1 MASDTATRRPEA
13 SPGWLARMHAR
24 LARLPSTLRQAL
36 FSRLAAGILVAN
48 LFALGLLALGTLAL
62 TENRTGLID
71 AKVDSLTQQADI
83 IRNVITETAV
93 EGSPEP
99 VLNARLAAEVLAR
112 LYVPEGTRAMIHGP
126 DGRLAADSYLSAGR
140 VSVELLPPPGRHDV
154 EGFLT
159 GLWRLLRDF
168 VGGFFLSSEE
178 REARERTLADEIEA
192 AQSTGEAVAGVRRG
206 RYGERV
212 VSVTLAIAPV
222 QTIVGSVTYE
232 SYDYDDLIAADRLA
246 ILPYLG
252 FAALIIVA
260 FGALL
265 ALRIAGPVKRLSDA
279 ARSVQL
285 AGGRRV
291 PLPDFSRRG
300 DEIGD
305 LEQAFR
311 AMTDALYDRLDAIES
326 FAADVAHEIKNP
338 LTSIRS
344 AAEVL
349 ARARDEHARERLVSV
364 IQKDVQRLDRLITD
378 ISNAS
383 RLDAE
388 LARDSVTPVDLV
400 RLIRDIVRV
409 YVDGERA
416 SADSLRVDTD
426 LTEAFVAAREEPLGR
441 VFTNLVDNA
450 LTFSPP
456 GGQVR
461 IAIRQG
467 SGASR
472 GHFTV
477 TVEDEGPGIPQEA
490 LETIFNRF
498 YTQRPAG
505 TAFGTHSGLG
515 LAIARQI
522 VSAHGGSIH
531 AENRPAPATGA
542 CFVVR
547 LQGVS

>member
-1 MASDTATRRPEA
+1 MASDTATRRRE
-13 SPGWLARMHAR
+13 PGRLKAR
-24 LARLPSTLRQAL
+24 LAGLTSTLRQAL
-36 FSRLAAGILVAN
+36 FSRLAASILVAN

-62 TENRTGLID
+62 IENRTGLID

-99 VLNARLAAEVLAR
+99 ALNARIAAEVLAR

-126 DGRLAADSYLSAGR
+126 EGRLAADSYLSAGR
-140 VSVELLPPPGRHDV
+140 VSVELLPPPGERDI
-154 EGFLT
+154 EGFFT
-159 GLWRLLRDF
+159 GLWRAVRDF
-168 VGGFFLSSEE
+168 VGGFFLSAEE
-178 REARERTLADEIEA
+178 RETRERSLTEEIALA
-192 AQSTGEAVAGVRRG
+192 QTTGEAVAGVRRG

-232 SYDYDDLIAADRLA
+232 SYDYDALIAADRVA

-349 ARARDEHARERLVSV
+349 VRARDDSARERLVSV

-388 LARDSVTPVDLV
+388 LARDQVTPVDLV

-409 YVDGERA
+409 YIDGERA
-416 SADSLRVDTD
+416 SPGQLELQTSLG
-426 LTEAFVAAREEPLGR
+426 EAFVAAREEPLGR
-441 VFTNLVDNA
+441 VFTNLIDNA

-456 GGQVR
+456 DGKVR
-461 IAIRQG
+461 IFIKRKHGNARERYI
-467 SGASR
+467 
-472 GHFTV
+472 V
-477 TVEDEGPGIPQEA
+477 TVEDDGPGIPPEA

-505 TAFGTHSGLG
+505 AAFGTHSGLG

-522 VSAHGGSIH
+522 ISAHGGTIH
-531 AENRPAPATGA
+531 AENRTGPASGA
-542 CFVVR
+542 RFVIE
-547 LQGVS
+547 LTGVS

>member
-1 MASDTATRRPEA
+1 MASDTATRRREPRR
-13 SPGWLARMHAR
+13 LRAR
-24 LARLPSTLRQAL
+24 LAQLPSTLRQAL
-36 FSRLAAGILVAN
+36 FSRLAAGILIAN
-48 LFALGLLALGTLAL
+48 LLALGLLALGTLAL

-71 AKVDSLTQQADI
+71 AKLDSLTQQADI

-99 VLNARLAAEVLAR
+99 GLNARIAAEVLAR
-112 LYVPEGTRAMIHGP
+112 LYVPEGTRALIHGP
-126 DGRLAADSYLSAGR
+126 EGRLAADSYLSAGR
-140 VSVELLPPPGRHDV
+140 VSVELLPPPGHRDV
-154 EGFLT
+154 EGLFT
-159 GLWRLLRDF
+159 GLWRSTRDF
-168 VGGFFLSSEE
+168 IGGFFLSSEE
-178 REARERTLADEIEA
+178 LEARDRTLADEIA
-192 AQSTGEAVAGVRRG
+192 FAQSTGEAVAGVRRG

-232 SYDYDDLIAADRLA
+232 SYDYDALIAADRVA

-260 FGALL
+260 FGGLL

-311 AMTDALYDRLDAIES
+311 AMTDALYDRLDAIEN

-349 ARARDEHARERLVSV
+349 VRAKDDSARQRLVSV

-388 LARDSVTPVDLV
+388 LARDSVSPIDLV
-400 RLIRDIVRV
+400 RLIGDIVRV
-409 YVDGERA
+409 YTDGERA
-416 SADSLRVDTD
+416 SSQQIILETA
-426 LTEAFVAAREEPLGR
+426 LTQAFSSAREEPLGR
-441 VFTNLVDNA
+441 VFTNLIDNA

-456 GGQVR
+456 GGIVR
-461 IAIRQG
+461 ISVRRGQGAHRDSYVVAI
-467 SGASR
+467 
-472 GHFTV
+472 
-477 TVEDEGPGIPQEA
+477 EDDGPGIPPES

-505 TAFGTHSGLG
+505 AAFGTHSGLG

-522 VSAHGGSIH
+522 MSAHGGSIH
-531 AENRPAPATGA
+531 AENREPPASGA
-542 CFVVR
+542 RFVVR
-547 LQGVS
+547 LPGVS

>member
-1 MASDTATRRPEA
+1 MASDTATRRRE
-13 SPGWLARMHAR
+13 PGRLKAR
-24 LARLPSTLRQAL
+24 LAGLTSTLRQAL

-62 TENRTGLID
+62 IENRTGLID

-99 VLNARLAAEVLAR
+99 ALNARIAAEVLAR

-126 DGRLAADSYLSAGR
+126 EGRLAADSYLSAGR
-140 VSVELLPPPGRHDV
+140 VSVELLPPPGERDI
-154 EGFLT
+154 EGFFT
-159 GLWRLLRDF
+159 GLWRAVRDF
-168 VGGFFLSSEE
+168 VGGFFLSAEE
-178 REARERTLADEIEA
+178 RETRERSLTEEIALA
-192 AQSTGEAVAGVRRG
+192 QTTGEAVAGVRRG

-232 SYDYDDLIAADRLA
+232 SYDYDALIAADRVA

-349 ARARDEHARERLVSV
+349 VRARDDSARERLVSV

-388 LARDSVTPVDLV
+388 LARDQVTPVDLV

-409 YVDGERA
+409 YIDGERA
-416 SADSLRVDTD
+416 SPGQLELQTSLG
-426 LTEAFVAAREEPLGR
+426 EAFVAAREEPLGR
-441 VFTNLVDNA
+441 VFTNLIDNA

-456 GGQVR
+456 DGKVR
-461 IAIRQG
+461 IFIKRKHGNARERYI
-467 SGASR
+467 
-472 GHFTV
+472 V
-477 TVEDEGPGIPQEA
+477 TVEDDGPGIPPEA

-505 TAFGTHSGLG
+505 AAFGTHSGLG

-522 VSAHGGSIH
+522 ISAHGGTIH
-531 AENRPAPATGA
+531 AENRTGPASGA
-542 CFVVR
+542 RFVIE
-547 LQGVS
+547 LTSVS

>member
-1 MASDTATRRPEA
+1 MASDTATRRREPRR
-13 SPGWLARMHAR
+13 LRAR
-24 LARLPSTLRQAL
+24 LAQLPSTLRQAL
-36 FSRLAAGILVAN
+36 FSRLAAGILIAN
-48 LFALGLLALGTLAL
+48 LLALGLLALGTLAL

-71 AKVDSLTQQADI
+71 AKLDSLTQQADI

-99 VLNARLAAEVLAR
+99 ALNARIAAEVLAR
-112 LYVPEGTRAMIHGP
+112 LYVPEGTRALIHGP
-126 DGRLAADSYLSAGR
+126 EGRLAADSYLSAGR
-140 VSVELLPPPGRHDV
+140 VSVELLPPPGHRDV
-154 EGFLT
+154 EGFFT
-159 GLWRLLRDF
+159 GLWRSTRDF
-168 VGGFFLSSEE
+168 IGGFFLSSEE
-178 REARERTLADEIEA
+178 LEARDRTLADEIA
-192 AQSTGEAVAGVRRG
+192 FAQSTGEAVAGVRRG

-232 SYDYDDLIAADRLA
+232 SYDYDALIAADRVA

-260 FGALL
+260 FGGLL

-311 AMTDALYDRLDAIES
+311 AMTDALYDRLDAIEN

-349 ARARDEHARERLVSV
+349 VRAKDDTARQRLVSV

-388 LARDSVTPVDLV
+388 LARDSVSPVDLV

-409 YVDGERA
+409 YTDGERA
-416 SADSLRVDTD
+416 SPQQIILETA
-426 LTEAFVAAREEPLGR
+426 LTQAFSSAREEPLGR
-441 VFTNLVDNA
+441 VFTNLIDNA

-456 GGQVR
+456 GGIVR
-461 IAIRQG
+461 ISVRRGQGAHRDSYVVAI
-467 SGASR
+467 
-472 GHFTV
+472 
-477 TVEDEGPGIPQEA
+477 EDDGPGIPPES

-505 TAFGTHSGLG
+505 AAFGTHSGLG

-522 VSAHGGSIH
+522 MSAHGGSIH
-531 AENRPAPATGA
+531 AENREPPASGA
-542 CFVVR
+542 RFVVR
-547 LQGVS
+547 LPVVS

>member
-1 MASDTATRRPEA
+1 MASDTATRRRKLRWTR
-13 SPGWLARMHAR
+13 PGR
-24 LARLPSTLRQAL
+24 LAAQLAQLPSTLRQAL
-36 FSRLAAGILVAN
+36 FSRLAAGILIAN
-48 LFALGLLALGTLAL
+48 LIALCLLAIGTLAL

-99 VLNARLAAEVLAR
+99 VLNARIAAEVLAR

-140 VSVELLPPPGRHDV
+140 VSVELLPPPGQPDL
-154 EGFLT
+154 ENALT
-159 GLWRLLRDF
+159 GVWRSARDF
-168 VGGFFLSSEE
+168 IGGFFLSAGELEARDRTLSEE
-178 REARERTLADEIEA
+178 IAL
-192 AQSTGEAVAGVRRG
+192 AQSGGEAVAGVRRG

-260 FGALL
+260 FGGLL
-265 ALRIAGPVKRLSDA
+265 ALRIAGPVKRLADA

-285 AGGRRV
+285 AAGRRV
-291 PLPDFSRRG
+291 ALPDFSRRG

-311 AMTDALYDRLDAIES
+311 AMTDALYARLAAIES

-349 ARARDEHARERLVSV
+349 ARAKDDNARQRLVSV

-400 RLIRDIVRV
+400 GLIRDIVRI
-409 YVDGERA
+409 YVDGGRA
-416 SADSLRVDTD
+416 APEQLVVETSLPD
-426 LTEAFVAAREEPLGR
+426 AYIGAHAEPLGR
-441 VFTNLVDNA
+441 VFTNLIDNA

-456 GGQVR
+456 EGLVR
-461 IAIRQG
+461 IMISRTQNA
-467 SGASR
+467 SGHWY
-472 GHFTV
+472 GV
-477 TVEDEGPGIPQEA
+477 TVEDEGPGIPPEA
-490 LETIFNRF
+490 LETIFERF

-522 VSAHGGSIH
+522 ITAHGGEIV
-531 AENRPAPATGA
+531 AENRAAPQQGA
-542 CFVVR
+542 RLVVR
-547 LQGVS
+547 LPSVS

>member
-1 MASDTATRRPEA
+1 MASDTATRKPEA
-13 SPGWLARMHAR
+13 PAGHFRRMGAR
-24 LARLPSTLRQAL
+24 LTGLPSMMRQAL
-36 FSRLAAGILVAN
+36 LSRLAAGILVAN

-99 VLNARLAAEVLAR
+99 ALNARIAAEVLAR

-126 DGRLAADSYLSAGR
+126 EGRLAADSYLSAGR
-140 VSVELLPPPGRHDV
+140 VSVELLPPPGHRDL
-154 EGFLT
+154 EGELT
-159 GLWRLLRDF
+159 GLWRALRDF
-168 VGGFFLSSEE
+168 VGGFFLSADE
-178 REARERTLADEIEA
+178 REARERTLAEEIAA
-192 AQSTGEAVAGVRRG
+192 AQATGETVAGVRRG
-206 RYGERV
+206 RFGERV

-260 FGALL
+260 FGGLL

-349 ARARDEHARERLVSV
+349 VRARDDNARERLVAV

-388 LARDSVTPVDLV
+388 LTRDSVAPVDLV
-400 RLIRDIVRV
+400 RLIGDIVRI

-416 SADSLRVDTD
+416 SPDQLRLETP
-426 LTEAFVAAREEPLGR
+426 LEAAFISAREEPLGR
-441 VFTNLVDNA
+441 VFTNLIDNA

-461 IAIRQG
+461 IAIRRGQG
-467 SGASR
+467 AQRDGY
-472 GHFTV
+472 TV
-477 TVEDEGPGIPQEA
+477 SVEDDGPGIPPEA
-490 LETIFNRF
+490 LETIFQRF

-505 TAFGTHSGLG
+505 AAFGTHSGLG
-515 LAIARQI
+515 LAIVRQI
-522 VSAHGGSIH
+522 ITAHGGTVH
-531 AENRPAPATGA
+531 AENRAAPASGA
-542 CFVVR
+542 RFVVR
-547 LQGVS
+547 LPAVS

>member
-1 MASDTATRRPEA
+1 
-13 SPGWLARMHAR
+13 
-24 LARLPSTLRQAL
+24 
-36 FSRLAAGILVAN
+36 
-48 LFALGLLALGTLAL
+48 
-62 TENRTGLID
+62 
-71 AKVDSLTQQADI
+71 
-83 IRNVITETAV
+83 
-93 EGSPEP
+93 
-99 VLNARLAAEVLAR
+99 
-112 LYVPEGTRAMIHGP
+112 
-126 DGRLAADSYLSAGR
+126 
-140 VSVELLPPPGRHDV
+140 PPGQQDID
-154 EGFLT
+154 GALT
-159 GLWRLLRDF
+159 GLWRGLRDF
-168 VGGFFLSSEE
+168 IGRFYLSSDELA
-178 REARERTLADEIEA
+178 ARERSLAEEIA
-192 AQSTGEAVAGVRRG
+192 ATQSTGEAVAGVRRG

-232 SYDYDDLIAADRLA
+232 SYDYDALIAADRLA

-260 FGALL
+260 FGGLL

-291 PLPDFSRRG
+291 PLPDFSRRR

-349 ARARDEHARERLVSV
+349 VRAKDDAARERLVGV

-388 LARDSVTPVDLV
+388 LARDEVAPVDLV
-400 RLIRDIVRV
+400 RLIRNITRI
-409 YVDGERA
+409 YIDGERTT
-416 SADSLRVDTD
+416 SERLRVETS
-426 LTEAFVAAREEPLGR
+426 LAEAFISAREEPLGR
-441 VFTNLVDNA
+441 VFTNLIDNA

-456 GGQVR
+456 QGTVTVS
-461 IAIRQG
+461 IRREHAGRHDQYV
-467 SGASR
+467 
-472 GHFTV
+472 V
-477 TVEDEGPGIPQEA
+477 TVEDEGPGIPPEA
-490 LETIFNRF
+490 LETVFQRF

-505 TAFGTHSGLG
+505 AAFGTHSGLG
-515 LAIARQI
+515 LAIARQ
-522 VSAHGGSIH
+522 VVTAHDGTIH
-531 AENRPAPATGA
+531 AENRKAPRTGA
-542 CFVVR
+542 RFIVR
-547 LQGVS
+547 LPGVA

>member
-1 MASDTATRRPEA
+1 MASDTATRRRE
-13 SPGWLARMHAR
+13 PGRLKAR
-24 LARLPSTLRQAL
+24 LAGLTSNLHQAL

-62 TENRTGLID
+62 IENRTGLID

-99 VLNARLAAEVLAR
+99 ALNARIAAEVLAR

-126 DGRLAADSYLSAGR
+126 EGRLAADSYLSAGR
-140 VSVELLPPPGRHDV
+140 VSVELLPPPGERDI
-154 EGFLT
+154 EGFFT
-159 GLWRLLRDF
+159 GLWRAVRDF
-168 VGGFFLSSEE
+168 VGGFFLSAEE
-178 REARERTLADEIEA
+178 RETRERSLGEEIALA
-192 AQSTGEAVAGVRRG
+192 QTTGEAVAGVRRG

-232 SYDYDDLIAADRLA
+232 SYDYDALIAADRVA

-260 FGALL
+260 FGTLL

-349 ARARDEHARERLVSV
+349 VRARDDSARERLVSV

-388 LARDSVTPVDLV
+388 LARDQVTPVDLV

-409 YVDGERA
+409 YIDGERA
-416 SADSLRVDTD
+416 SPGQLELQTD
-426 LTEAFVAAREEPLGR
+426 LAEAFIAAREEPLGR
-441 VFTNLVDNA
+441 VFTNLIDNA

-456 GGQVR
+456 EGKVR
-461 IAIRQG
+461 ISIKRKQG
-467 SGASR
+467 NTRESTR
-472 GHFTV
+472 ERFV
-477 TVEDEGPGIPQEA
+477 ILVDDDGPGIPPEA

-505 TAFGTHSGLG
+505 AAFGTHSGLG

-522 VSAHGGSIH
+522 ISAHGGTIH
-531 AENRPAPATGA
+531 AENRTSPASGA
-542 CFVVR
+542 RFVIE
-547 LQGVS
+547 LTSVS

>member
-1 MASDTATRRPEA
+1 MASDTATRRRE
-13 SPGWLARMHAR
+13 PGRLKAR
-24 LARLPSTLRQAL
+24 LAGLTSTLRQAL

-62 TENRTGLID
+62 IENRTGLID

-99 VLNARLAAEVLAR
+99 ALNARIAAEVLAR

-126 DGRLAADSYLSAGR
+126 EGRLAADSYLSAGR
-140 VSVELLPPPGRHDV
+140 VSVELLPPPGERDI
-154 EGFLT
+154 EGFFT
-159 GLWRLLRDF
+159 GLWRAVRDF
-168 VGGFFLSSEE
+168 VGGFFLSAEE
-178 REARERTLADEIEA
+178 RETRERSLTEEIALA
-192 AQSTGEAVAGVRRG
+192 QTTGEAVAGVRRG

-232 SYDYDDLIAADRLA
+232 SYDYDALIAADRVA
-246 ILPYLG
+246 VLPYLG

-349 ARARDEHARERLVSV
+349 VRARDDSARERLVSV

-388 LARDSVTPVDLV
+388 LARDQVTPVDLV

-409 YVDGERA
+409 YIDGERA
-416 SADSLRVDTD
+416 SPGQLELQTSLG
-426 LTEAFVAAREEPLGR
+426 EAFVAAREEPLGR
-441 VFTNLVDNA
+441 VFTNLIDNA

-456 GGQVR
+456 DGKVR
-461 IAIRQG
+461 IFIKRKHGNARERYI
-467 SGASR
+467 
-472 GHFTV
+472 V
-477 TVEDEGPGIPQEA
+477 TVEDDGPGIPPEA

-505 TAFGTHSGLG
+505 AAFGTHSGLG

-522 VSAHGGSIH
+522 ISAHGGTIH
-531 AENRPAPATGA
+531 AENRTGPASGA
-542 CFVVR
+542 RFVIE
-547 LQGVS
+547 LTSVS

>member
-1 MASDTATRRPEA
+1 MASDTATRKREPRRL
-13 SPGWLARMHAR
+13 WRR
-24 LARLPSTLRQAL
+24 LAALPSTLRQAL
-36 FSRLAAGILVAN
+36 FSRLAASILVAN

-62 TENRTGLID
+62 IENRTGLID

-99 VLNARLAAEVLAR
+99 VLNAHIAAEVLAR

-126 DGRLAADSYLSAGR
+126 EGRLAADSYLSAGR
-140 VSVELLPPPGRHDV
+140 VSVELLPPPGQRDV
-154 EGFLT
+154 EGFFT
-159 GLWRLLRDF
+159 GLWRAMRDF

-178 REARERTLADEIEA
+178 RQTRERSLGEEIALA
-192 AQSTGEAVAGVRRG
+192 QTTGEAVAGVRRG

-232 SYDYDDLIAADRLA
+232 SYDYDALIAADRVA

-349 ARARDEHARERLVSV
+349 VRARDDTARERLVGV

-388 LARDSVTPVDLV
+388 LARDQVTPVDLV

-409 YVDGERA
+409 YIDGERA
-416 SADSLRVDTD
+416 LPGQLELQTS
-426 LTEAFVAAREEPLGR
+426 LTEAFIAAREEPLGR
-441 VFTNLVDNA
+441 VFTNLIDNA

-456 GGQVR
+456 EGKVR
-461 IAIRQG
+461 MAIQRKHANAREG
-467 SGASR
+467 
-472 GHFTV
+472 FIV
-477 TVEDEGPGIPQEA
+477 TVEDDGPGIPSEA

-505 TAFGTHSGLG
+505 AAFGTHSGLG

-522 VSAHGGSIH
+522 ISAHGGTIH
-531 AENRPAPATGA
+531 AENRSSPAHGA
-542 CFVVR
+542 RFVIE
-547 LQGVS
+547 LPGVS

>member
-1 MASDTATRRPEA
+1 MASDTATRRRE
-13 SPGWLARMHAR
+13 PGRLRAR
-24 LARLPSTLRQAL
+24 LAQLPSTLRQAL
-36 FSRLAAGILVAN
+36 FSRLAASILVAN

-62 TENRTGLID
+62 IENRTGLID

-99 VLNARLAAEVLAR
+99 VLNARIAAEVLAR
-112 LYVPEGTRAMIHGP
+112 LYVPEGTRAMIHSP
-126 DGRLAADSYLSAGR
+126 EGRLAADSYLSAGR
-140 VSVELLPPPGRHDV
+140 VSVELLPPPGHRDV
-154 EGFLT
+154 EGFFT
-159 GLWRLLRDF
+159 GLWRMARDF
-168 VGGFFLSSEE
+168 VGGFFLPAEE
-178 REARERTLADEIEA
+178 REARERSLGEEIALA
-192 AQSTGEAVAGVRRG
+192 QTTGEAVAGVRRG

-232 SYDYDDLIAADRLA
+232 SYDYDALIAADRVA

-311 AMTDALYDRLDAIES
+311 AMTDALYDRLDAIEN

-349 ARARDEHARERLVSV
+349 VRARDDSARERLVSV

-388 LARDSVTPVDLV
+388 LARDQVRPVDLV

-416 SADSLRVDTD
+416 SPSQLVVETSLA
-426 LTEAFVAAREEPLGR
+426 EAFVGAREEALGR
-441 VFTNLVDNA
+441 VFTNLIDNA

-456 GGQVR
+456 GGTVS
-461 IAIRQG
+461 ITIRRGQG
-467 SGASR
+467 QAR
-472 GHFTV
+472 ERFIV
-477 TVEDEGPGIPQEA
+477 TVEDEGPGIPPEA

-522 VSAHGGSIH
+522 ITAHGGTIH
-531 AENRPAPATGA
+531 AENRTAPASGA
-542 CFVVR
+542 RMVIW
-547 LQGVS
+547 LPSVS